1 MEDVA
6 LPEGE
11 NEWHEKILI
20 ETGANFA
27 KFSGKCKVEQ
37 RGWEMSSSYRRR
49 ELLQNDVYPPNWRDY
64 L

>member
-20 ETGANFA
+20 ETGANFD
-27 KFSGKCKVEQ
+27 KFYGKCKVGQ
-37 RGWEMSSSYRRR
+37 RG
-49 ELLQNDVYPPNWRDY
+49 
-64 L
+64 